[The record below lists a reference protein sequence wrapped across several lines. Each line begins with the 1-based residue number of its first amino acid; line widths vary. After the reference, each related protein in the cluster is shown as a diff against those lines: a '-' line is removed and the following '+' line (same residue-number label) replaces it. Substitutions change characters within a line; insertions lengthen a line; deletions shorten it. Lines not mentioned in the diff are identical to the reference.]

1 MNRDITYGDSMKIEG
16 AIYVDVRSPKE
27 FMEDH
32 IPGAVNLPILDDDQ
46 RKIVGTLY
54 KQQGKEEASKKG
66 VELVLPVLGGK
77 LEQLRQ
83 LENQGTLVLYC
94 WRGGLRSKSMSDLAA
109 AAGIEVKRIK
119 GGYKEYRKYVM
130 QEFEQLKLPPFYS
143 LYGLTG
149 TGKTEIIE
157 ILEKRG
163 VYTLNLEKYANHRGS
178 VFGSV
183 GLGEQPSQKHFDSVL
198 LRELQQIPVD
208 APTIIE
214 GESSRIGKL
223 FIAKNVFTHLL
234 NSNKILV
241 YDSVE
246 NRAKR
251 IIKEYTKIQSNEE
264 LIQAVSF
271 LGRRIG
277 KQKVNQFVEAI
288 EKEEYQQVVEELLI
302 KYYDPL
308 YNHPSKP
315 SDEYFA
321 SVCSADVE
329 KAADSIQQLLHKGE

>member
-1 MNRDITYGDSMKIEG
+1 MNRDIAYGDSMKIEG

-27 FMEDH
+27 YMEDH

-54 KQQGKEEASKKG
+54 KQHGKEQASQKG
-66 VELVLPVLGGK
+66 VEMVLPVLGGK

-83 LENQGTLVLYC
+83 LNARGPLVLYC
-94 WRGGLRSKSMSDLAA
+94 WRGGLRSKSMCDLAS
-109 AAGIEVKRIK
+109 AAGIEVKRVR

-130 QEFEQLKLPPFYS
+130 QEFEQIKLPPFFS

-157 ILEKRG
+157 LLEKRG
-163 VYTLNLEKYANHRGS
+163 VHTLNLEKYANHRGS

-198 LRELQQIPVD
+198 LKSIQEIPQD

-214 GESSRIGKL
+214 GESSRIGRL
-223 FIAKNVFTHLL
+223 FIPKNVFDHLL
-234 NSNKILV
+234 ASNKILV

-246 NRAKR
+246 NRAER
-251 IIKEYTKIQSNEE
+251 IIKEYTKIKSNEE
-264 LIQAVSF
+264 LVQAVSF

-277 KQKVNQFVEAI
+277 KQKVNQFIEAI
-288 EKEEYQQVVEELLI
+288 EKEEYQSVVEELLV

-321 SVCSADVE
+321 SVCSGDVE
-329 KAADSIQQLLHKGE
+329 KAAERIQQILHKGE